1 MSASYSA
8 QSLSLF
14 HHFWPPSSEEA
25 VGTWYNVETYL
36 SHIIQ
41 SCLNLICNRI
51 LSFNKASEVLTRLL
65 GWTRLVGWTRLIRWG
80 NRRRKAYNLGIIC
93 RMLKHNSGC
102 SHYQSSIRF
111 DEKYNIYSLVETE
124 FTVHIPFVTSKHDLL
139 SILQYML
146 RHSYSF
152 SFQVAIAREY
162 QIYLLSLHHTEIFVQ
177 PIKCRNR
184 SINYVNRM
192 VSRILMYFV

>member
-1 MSASYSA
+1 M
-8 QSLSLF
+8 
-14 HHFWPPSSEEA
+14 
-25 VGTWYNVETYL
+25 
-36 SHIIQ
+36 
-41 SCLNLICNRI
+41 NLICNRI

-111 DEKYNIYSLVETE
+111 DEKYKIHIYSFVETE

-152 SFQVAIAREY
+152 SFQVAIAQEY

-177 PIKCRNR
+177 PLKCRNR
-184 SINYVNRM
+184 SFLLRWWNGIYCN
-192 VSRILMYFV
+192 IMYFVYCSYSSFYLYEIKVLVVSGIL